1 MDEIGGLF
9 FIIFGAANSIL
20 SNRLQREKD
29 ELYNITYLFLV
40 HKELKYRLKEN
51 KVELNQVDRAIST
64 VKEELSH
71 TSNRI
76 KDAEGETELI
86 ERLTIKV
93 YDVYDA
99 IQAKIFDK
107 QITQK
112 SNQLTEELKAQKQ
125 STKLKLNQLEA
136 KKSRVTKERER
147 LKNFQNKKL
156 PKAINEFAS
165 CSNFNPQDI
174 HNLLHMKKKQLKRA
188 LISKF
193 VLSGYKIADYD
204 NILNQM
210 EIEVERE
217 FDSIL

>member
-29 ELYNITYLFLV
+29 ELQIITGFYLI

-93 YDVYDA
+93 YDVFDA

-112 SNQLTEELKAQKQ
+112 SNQLTKELKTQKQ
-125 STKLKLNQLEA
+125 STKLKLNQLKA

-147 LKNFQNKKL
+147 LENFQNKKF
-156 PKAINEFAS
+156 PRAINKFAS
-165 CSNFNPQDI
+165 CSNFNSQDI

-193 VLSGYKIADYD
+193 GLSEYEFDK
-204 NILNQM
+204 M
-210 EIEVERE
+210 EIEINRK
-217 FDSIL
+217 FA